1 MVPNKVFLE
10 SSSSK
15 SRYGTPFK
23 SGLGNGIKEKFLGKK
38 DGKGRA
44 SRSGLNGGASEP
56 NFASLVANQSERS
69 ILSAYD
75 SPRRV
80 PDIPPY
86 NGSFLSQN
94 GDFTGGFFHRPLGAE
109 GTFSDLRSE
118 SGLVPVFLKTVIG
131 EIERIGEIFDTK
143 QRYNTG
149 YS

>member
-131 EIERIGEIFDTK
+131 EIERIGEIFDVT